1 VTTAVLFTIIAVL
14 AIGEFLLFGALTEA
28 YRDIRQ
34 IREVSGLLDRPM
46 PVDLGQAQ
54 DMPPS
59 SLGLASDL
67 DSAVRAVAVYLDN
80 RCGTCRSI
88 LSSVNGGIPEGIWF
102 VVIAESPEKAFA
114 WLGDAGITEDSP
126 AARRV
131 MVTTP
136 DEAERHL
143 GVIAT
148 PLAIEIEHGRLTRA
162 RIVPSIRQFYALVP
176 ATKTLAPHTLEGA
189 TG

>member
-1 VTTAVLFTIIAVL
+1 MTTAVLFTIIAVL
-14 AIGEFLLFGALTEA
+14 AIGEFLLFGALTEV

-46 PVDLGQAQ
+46 PVELGPAQ

-59 SLGLASDL
+59 SLGLAADL
-67 DSAVRAVAVYLDN
+67 DSVVRAVAVYLDN

-88 LSSVNGGIPEGIWF
+88 LGSVSGGIPEGIWF
-102 VVIAESPEKAFA
+102 VVIAESAEKAYD
-114 WLGDAGITEDSP
+114 WLGSAGITEDSA

-136 DEAERHL
+136 DEVERNL
-143 GVIAT
+143 GIIAT

-176 ATKTLAPHTLEGA
+176 ASRALAPHTLEGV